1 MICLILILLLGK
13 EYCSSNLITLGYMGY
28 LIGPR
33 ILSQGV
39 SALEKSR
46 RGQVITNFLKIK

>member
-1 MICLILILLLGK
+1 MSCLILILLLGK
-13 EYCSSNLITLGYMGY
+13 EYCSSSLITLGYMGY